1 MIMKKFKWA
10 VWFVLFLW
18 ALKAGYNHYIFFT
31 EGFPFRYTSI
41 ADHILKNERSV
52 LFTLN
57 AKKFMEDGI
66 ISNEEYSILGELAQF
81 ESNHFEIDINT
92 DLNLTQAKQLLADVL

>member
-1 MIMKKFKWA
+1 MKKFKWA
-10 VWFVLFLW
+10 VWFVLFLC

-52 LFTLN
+52 LFTYN
-57 AKKFMEDGI
+57 AKIFMEDGV
-66 ISNEEYSILGELAQF
+66 ISNKENLILGELAHF
-81 ESNHFEIDINT
+81 ESNHFEIEVET
-92 DLNLTQAKQLLADVL
+92 DLNLGEAKQLLADVL

>member
-1 MIMKKFKWA
+1 MKKFKWA

-52 LFTLN
+52 LFTYN
-57 AKKFMEDGI
+57 AKVFMEDGI
-66 ISNEEYSILGELAQF
+66 ISNEEFSTLAQLGQF
-81 ESNHFEIDINT
+81 ESGQFEMDIET
-92 DLNLTQAKQLLADVL
+92 ELNLEEAKQLLANIL